1 MTTEVHDITVPYISR
16 FVWASGDA
24 QRLLEEQVNKAKV
37 YLLYN
42 FGRLM
47 VDKNLAPFAPVRD
60 SQYHNHQLGEGV
72 ILNHYFCRWNTM
84 QSIKEAHAAFV
95 APLGIYGQ
103 QPTMPFE
110 VSERWDLLR
119 DFYQLGLAPDCCREA
134 YFKTTHRDPYHELYE
149 NEPGKIK
156 RIASGEMN
164 SMLAPLGLFIS
175 PIVPCSLHCKAA
187 QEKAILI
194 GDAIKLDN
202 PEVYATLK
210 MIVEMPLRIDSYRGM
225 ALVDTP
231 MFKGVFAT
239 DAYREKRVI
248 DFKPSN
254 PELFNYN
261 HPWVASG
268 KNFPFKGLFS

>member
-1 MTTEVHDITVPYISR
+1 MTTEIHDITVPYISR
-16 FVWASGDA
+16 FVWASGIA
-24 QRLLEEQVNKAKV
+24 KQLLEEKVNRAKV
-37 YLLYN
+37 YLLTQ
-42 FGRLM
+42 FPKLI
-47 VDKNLAPFAPVRD
+47 VDKDLARFAPIRD
-60 SQYHNHQLGEGV
+60 IQDQHYTLREGV

-84 QSIKEAHAAFV
+84 QHVMDAHPAFV
-95 APLGIYGQ
+95 APLGIYGREPQ
-103 QPTMPFE
+103 ISFE
-110 VSERWDLLR
+110 INERWDLMR

-134 YFKTTHRDPYHELYE
+134 YFKTQHRDPYHELYE
-149 NEPGKIK
+149 QEPGKIK

-175 PIVPCSLHCKAA
+175 PIVPCSLHCQAA
-187 QEKAILI
+187 HEKAILI
-194 GDAIKLDN
+194 GDTIKLDH
-202 PEVYATLK
+202 PEVYETLK

-239 DAYREKRVI
+239 DAYREKLVI
-248 DFKPSN
+248 DFKPNN

-268 KNFPFKGLFS
+268 KNFPFKGLFN